1 MHKCPCEESRLMKNQ
16 VNMTTTKETN
26 ETLITDPKE
35 IDIYELS
42 DKGFGI
48 ILLKKFGELQEYTDN

>member
-1 MHKCPCEESRLMKNQ
+1 MKNQ
-16 VNMTTTKETN
+16 VNMTTKKTN

-35 IDIYELS
+35 IAIYELS
-42 DKGFGI
+42 DKIFGI